1 MDTHFNL
8 LMPNSLSSMPMAA
21 ICGSTLYF
29 SKMAIDDDLR
39 SVAAGLQRRDP
50 ELIDRL
56 IDQYQ
61 HRLFRYLVSLTANR
75 ERAEDFF
82 QETWIRVLERGHQYD
97 GRSRFDAW
105 LFSIARHLVIDWQ
118 RQKKAQSLDA
128 LTDPEQESPLQIAN
142 ESEPSPLHQM
152 LAQEREQ
159 N

>member
-61 HRLFRYLVSLTANR
+61 HRLFRYLVYLTANR

-82 QETWIRVLERGHQYD
+82 RKPGF
-97 GRSRFDAW
+97 G
-105 LFSIARHLVIDWQ
+105 FSNEAINTMADP
-118 RQKKAQSLDA
+118 A
-128 LTDPEQESPLQIAN
+128 LTLGFS
-142 ESEPSPLHQM
+142 
-152 LAQEREQ
+152 
-159 N
+159 